1 MQFESVEI
9 FIFATDEHDSLI
21 ETVNRIILSCNKND
35 IKRILVIHPEKAAE
49 PCLSAI
55 EELKEKYPGVV
66 DGKAQ
71 IHRGLG
77 GAISDS
83 KQWLTAS
90 HVILHCADLAID
102 LSTVPQMIEQ
112 AKKNPDKLVKTSRW
126 LKPDSFHNYSS
137 FKKFFN
143 RIAQAYLRFLFQST
157 VTDFTNP
164 VQIMPS
170 ETFKKF
176 PLKESFTPVM
186 LELVLVP
193 VKMGVKIKELPTDYY
208 GREEG
213 KSKNSLFLTLK
224 YLHTSLRVRF
234 FTKVEKMD
242 KAQ

>member
-1 MQFESVEI
+1 MQFEAVEI

-21 ETVNRIILSCNKND
+21 ETVNRILSSCDRKD

-49 PCLSAI
+49 SCLSAI
-55 EELKEKYPGVV
+55 RELSGKYPDLVS
-66 DGKAQ
+66 GKAQ
-71 IHRGLG
+71 IHAGLG

-83 KQWLTAS
+83 KQWLSAS

-102 LSTVPQMIEQ
+102 LATVPEMIEQ
-112 AKKNPDKLVKTSRW
+112 AKKEPNSLVKTSRW

-137 FKKFFN
+137 VKKFFN
-143 RIAQAYLRFLFQST
+143 RIAQAYLRVLFNSK

-170 ETFKKF
+170 GTFKKF

-193 VKMGVKIKELPTDYY
+193 VKMGVKIRELPTDYY

-213 KSKNSLFLTLK
+213 KSSNSLFLTLK
-224 YLHTSLRVRF
+224 YLQTSLRVRF
-234 FTKVEKMD
+234 FTKVEKE
-242 KAQ
+242 KQ